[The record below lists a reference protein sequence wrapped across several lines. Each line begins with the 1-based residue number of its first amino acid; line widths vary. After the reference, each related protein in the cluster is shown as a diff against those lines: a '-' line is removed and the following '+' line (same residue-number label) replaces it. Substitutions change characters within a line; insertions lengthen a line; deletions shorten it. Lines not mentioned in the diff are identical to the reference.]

1 MSLPEVSVR
10 RFVFAVMI
18 NLVIV
23 LFGLIS
29 VNRISID
36 RSPDIDFS
44 LISVTTV
51 LPGAN
56 PDVVDSSVTN
66 IIEGAVNSIPGIDDV
81 RSRSARA
88 DLDRTSSMPGILLT
102 APSMMFVTLES
113 TTSGLAPGKTVV
125 TEINEKSIS
134 GERSIEIRLTDIK
147 PNRTMTKLIITA
159 KTKRLTDTSGKLIL
173 IYDFND

>member
-81 RSRSARA
+81 RSRSAPGVSNVFIQF
-88 DLDRTSSMPGILLT
+88 LLEKTSILHSMKSNQKWG
-102 APSMMFVTLES
+102 
-113 TTSGLAPGKTVV
+113 
-125 TEINEKSIS
+125 KSILNYPMMLKLQSSAKLKLAKYPLS
-134 GERSIEIRLTDIK
+134 GWL
-147 PNRTMTKLIITA
+147 
-159 KTKRLTDTSGKLIL
+159 
-173 IYDFND
+173 